1 MKSDILYPPDYK
13 AGELVRIKGICSNYY
28 PRQEKEGI
36 GYIHNIHDSRLSII
50 EIVTKI
56 DSRGYLHVC
65 SFESVSKIERAGCI
79 MNEIIVEMF
88 PKTKD
93 AVLVDKWF
101 GREIDKPIFKMLI
114 KGKEAELI
122 AESKKMEEQSN

>member
-1 MKSDILYPPDYK
+1 M
-13 AGELVRIKGICSNYY
+13 
-28 PRQEKEGI
+28 
-36 GYIHNIHDSRLSII
+36 
-50 EIVTKI
+50 
-56 DSRGYLHVC
+56 
-65 SFESVSKIERAGCI
+65 AGCI
-79 MNEIIVEMF
+79 MNEIIVEML

-122 AESKKMEEQSN
+122 AESKKMEEQSNEKK